1 MRRQITHPGSGQ
13 LRYMIREIVEFG
25 RAVQS
30 LGRPIIWENIG
41 DPVRKG
47 EAPPEWIRTIVGELA
62 AREESYA
69 YSDTQGVAATRE
81 FLADR
86 ANDRL
91 EPAST
96 TGNGEGPGADS
107 GARIDADDIIFFNG
121 LGDAVSKIFGQL
133 RAQARVIGPSP
144 AYSTH
149 SSAEAA
155 HSGYEHLTYRL
166 DPDRGWLPDLDELEN
181 TVRYNPSIAG
191 ILIINPDNP
200 TGAVYPRDVLERF
213 VEIARR
219 HNLFI
224 ICDETYAHVVY
235 GGAHETHLNQ
245 ILGDVPG
252 IAMRSISKEVPWPG
266 ARCGWIEVYNRKS
279 DPDFDGYVESLI
291 AAKRLEVCSTTLP
304 QLAIPRI
311 MGDPRYVEHLDTR
324 NAEYDARAGET
335 LEALGGLDALRV
347 NRPRGGFFITP
358 VFDAGALPA
367 DGILPIQEP
376 EIRVLVEE
384 KVRSAEPDARFVYYL
399 LGATGVC
406 VVPLSGFCSQLDGFR
421 LTLLETSDDVRQ
433 RALSAIASSV
443 QEYCATGRNRPQLE
457 EAALARD

>member
-13 LRYMIREIVEFG
+13 LRYMIREIVEFA
-25 RAVQS
+25 REIEA
-30 LGRPIIWENIG
+30 LGRPMIWENIG

-47 EAPPEWIRTIVGELA
+47 EAPPQWIRMIVSDLA
-62 AREESYA
+62 ARDASYA
-69 YSDTQGVAATRE
+69 YSDTQGVPATRE

-86 ANDRL
+86 ANQRL
-91 EPAST
+91 AA
-96 TGNGEGPGADS
+96 GWNGT
-107 GARIDADDIIFFNG
+107 RIDANDIVFFNG

-181 TVRYNPSIAG
+181 RVRYNPSIAG

-200 TGAVYPRDVLERF
+200 TGTVYPRDVLERF
-213 VEIARR
+213 VEIARDYG
-219 HNLFI
+219 LFL

-245 ILGDVPG
+245 IIGDVPG

-266 ARCGWIEVYNRKS
+266 ARCGWIEVYNRDS
-279 DPDFDGYVESLI
+279 DSDFAGYIESII

-304 QLAIPRI
+304 QLAIPQI
-311 MGDPRYVEHLDTR
+311 MGDERYAEHLNTR
-324 NAEYDARAGET
+324 NEQYDVRSGET
-335 LEALGGLDALRV
+335 VDALEHVKALKV
-347 NRPRGGFFITP
+347 NRPRGGFFVTP
-358 VFDAGALPA
+358 VFRSDSLPP
-367 DGILPIQEP
+367 DGVLSIAEP
-376 EIRVLVEE
+376 AIRGLVEK
-384 KVRSAEPDARFVYYL
+384 KVQNAEPDARFVYYL

-406 VVPLSGFCSQLDGFR
+406 VVPLSGFCSALNGFR
-421 LTLLETSDDVRQ
+421 LTLLESNDEVR
-433 RALSAIASSV
+433 RRSLSAIAESV
-443 QEYCATGRNRPQLE
+443 QEYGRIARYAG
-457 EAALARD
+457 AASSS